1 MKLLILQ
8 QLVHVSVCVTIAL
21 LLITGDRIPEGEDS
35 MLVRQQ
41 ASPFIKN
48 TEAELACAAEG
59 FNEEMILQAKESRSS
74 HWQLYAE
81 AQIN

>member
-8 QLVHVSVCVTIAL
+8 QLVHVSVCVTVAL
-21 LLITGDRIPEGEDS
+21 LLINGDWNTAGDNS
-35 MLVRQQ
+35 MLVKQQ
-41 ASPFIKN
+41 ESQLIKN
-48 TEAELACAAEG
+48 TEVGLACAAEG
-59 FNEEMILQAKESRSS
+59 FDEEMILQAKESRSS